1 MTPPTPRRTST
12 ARTTPTAS
20 TPTPVPPTAT
30 PTRPTRS
37 AGDAG
42 DAGDPANRGTAADKA
57 VDPGRAALGRC
68 VDDPDGFLTT
78 SFGAAPCLRR
88 GAGTFDDLL
97 SLDDVDRALTGS
109 GLRQPAF
116 RLVRDGEPVDPRTY
130 TRPAPTGNRRFSDL
144 IDPGRVLD
152 LFAGGAT
159 VVLQSLHRWWPPL
172 ARFCRDLELSLG
184 HPLQANA
191 YLTPPGAA
199 GLAPHHDTHDVFV
212 LQVAGTKHWIL
223 RTPVVAAPLAHH
235 RSVHELAA
243 AQPVLFETDLR
254 PGDVLYLP
262 RGVVH
267 SAAAQE
273 GTSLHLTLGVLA
285 TTVHDVLRR
294 AVDRAGDDPAFRTS
308 LPAGYPFD
316 RAAAARSVKAALA
329 DLITWLERL
338 DPSDVA
344 DEMSERFFARRTPLL
359 DGQLAEITALD
370 RIDDTTVVRPRARGD
385 VAVRRL
391 KDGGRLHLTLG
402 DRRLILPG
410 ALEPTVRRLLDG
422 GPVRVG
428 DLAELLD
435 DDSRLV
441 LVRRLVREGVLRTG
455 TGTGSTSD

>member
-37 AGDAG
+37 AG

-116 RLVRDGEPVDPRTY
+116 RLVRDGEPIDARNY
-130 TRPAPTGNRRFSDL
+130 TRPGRTGNRRFSDL

-172 ARFCRDLELSLG
+172 ARLCRDLELALG
-184 HPLQANA
+184 HQLQANA
-191 YLTPPGAA
+191 YLTPAGAA

-212 LQVAGTKHWIL
+212 LQVAGTKHWVV
-223 RTPVVAAPLAHH
+223 RTPVVSAPLPHH
-235 RSVHELAA
+235 RSVRELAA
-243 AQPVLFETDLR
+243 VQPVLFETDLG
-254 PGDVLYLP
+254 PGDALYLP

-285 TTVHDVLRR
+285 TTAHDVLRR
-294 AVDRAGDDPAFRTS
+294 VIDRAGDEAVFRTS
-308 LPAGYPFD
+308 LPAGYPFERD
-316 RAAAARSVKAALA
+316 TAVRAVKTAVA
-329 DLITWLERL
+329 DLIGWLERL
-338 DPSDVA
+338 DPGDVA
-344 DEMSERFFARRTPLL
+344 DEMSEQFFARRTPLL
-359 DGQLAEITALD
+359 GGQLAELAALD
-370 RIDDTTVVRPRARGD
+370 RIDDATVVRPRAAGG
-385 VAVRRL
+385 VGLRRAD
-391 KDGGRLHLTLG
+391 DGGLRLVLG
-402 DRRLILPG
+402 DRRVILPG
-410 ALEPTVRRLLDG
+410 VLEPAVRRLLDS

-428 DLAELLD
+428 DLADLLD
-435 DDSRLV
+435 ADSRRV
-441 LVRRLVREGVLRTG
+441 LVRRLVREGVLHRNARDG
-455 TGTGSTSD
+455 